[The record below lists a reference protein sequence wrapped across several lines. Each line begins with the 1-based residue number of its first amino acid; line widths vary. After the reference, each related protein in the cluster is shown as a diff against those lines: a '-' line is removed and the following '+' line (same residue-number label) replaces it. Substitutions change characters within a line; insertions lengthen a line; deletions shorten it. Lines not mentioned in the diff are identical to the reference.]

1 MRESGSYQKAPS
13 GGSGRAYEALVVDN
27 EVMNAVS
34 AHHRDCVCD
43 VLIQGALE
51 QEVVPLHNAL
61 GAPLME
67 ATGPWTFWSG
77 SIGRLKVVLSRT
89 DEGPLN
95 AAAATALGIHQFN
108 PRAIVNHGIAGAHNS
123 ELHKGDIVV
132 GKCAVDYSGFR
143 SVSAGRGEGIHC
155 WRWSPKPH
163 KIRTSQDV
171 ITSFY
176 SFPAHPLLLE
186 LAMRVRYEQGRVL
199 TGTIGSALQY
209 NREVDRVVWLRET
222 YGTDSEDQESAYAA
236 GVAVA
241 MRIPFLS
248 VRVISDSVFTDPVLD
263 KSLGRLSAEF
273 VLALIE
279 LIATEWQ
286 RDRGIVDAKT

>member
-1 MRESGSYQKAPS
+1 
-13 GGSGRAYEALVVDN
+13 
-27 EVMNAVS
+27 MNATDT
-34 AHHRDCVCD
+34 HDKDCVCD
-43 VLIQGALE
+43 LMIQGALE
-51 QEVVPLHNAL
+51 QELAPLRNAL
-61 GAPLME
+61 EGPLLE
-67 ATGPWTFWSG
+67 TAGPWTFWTG
-77 SIGRLKVVLSRT
+77 SIGRIKVVLSRT

-95 AAAATALGIHQFN
+95 AAAATALGIHRFH
-108 PRAIVNHGIAGAHNS
+108 PRAIVNHGLAGAHNS

-132 GKCAVDYSGFR
+132 GKCTVDYSGFR

-176 SFPAHPLLLE
+176 SFPADPLLLE

-241 MRIPFLS
+241 MHIPFLS

-286 RDRGIVDAKT
+286 PDGGIPDANT